1 LPRKASAQPKQ
12 LILYLP
18 LGLIKKNTLR
28 YKIIIVGLLILSL
41 NSCNEESLE
50 NKIKGIWVFDNMINK
65 KYLTDTTDFFKQHSP
80 SIYDFQDNG
89 KLIVKIYGNRDI
101 TFNWSLKTDSLLKL
115 DSLKFR
121 LFKIG
126 QDSAVLIDYNSV
138 DTFWLTLKRPVKAD
152 INLNK
157 SKIEELLLSNKWAI
171 ENPENQEWL
180 DQFDY
185 FKNGAMIYK
194 YVPFDKNLSKDTTE
208 HFQLETWGVAKYD
221 EYFFL
226 YSYTK
231 WMLGVGNIDRINQ
244 IIAIDETSYT
254 LTDSYSKN
262 NKAKYV
268 VVPQINERTSKENRI
283 KGKWKSKNMKDKT
296 YGKRLPLALIDE
308 GAIEFFEGDLFLT
321 INDGKLSFQIN
332 NLNPMVYNWE
342 LSKDA
347 KTLMLD
353 FKVNESEIQGVKYNY
368 VELVELTDNKL
379 KIRMF
384 DNNYYTGKD
393 MPYSYL
399 LNLMQDFERIE

>member
-1 LPRKASAQPKQ
+1 MPRKASAQPKQ

>member
-1 LPRKASAQPKQ
+1 
-12 LILYLP
+12 
-18 LGLIKKNTLR
+18 LR